1 LIDIFMNRFSASD
14 IASFLNRPL
23 IGDDFE
29 INRVCSIKKLRSNS
43 VCFAATPFS
52 LVNAPLNLL
61 VLTTQNN
68 FLANYQDCSYVSVIN
83 PREAFAKVV
92 ERFFYIQK
100 SGISPSA
107 VIGNN
112 VTIGEGVFVGNNVII
127 EHDCNIGNN
136 TSVDHGSVIGVG
148 TLIGSNCRIG
158 AGVVIGN
165 EGLGSFFDSSGRL
178 MSIRH
183 LGCVIIQDNVE
194 IGPSSTIARGTID
207 ETFIGEN
214 THIGP
219 QVNIGHNSIIGINCF
234 IAGRSH
240 ISGSVMIG
248 ANCRL
253 MANCTIKD
261 YVKVAN
267 NSTIGM
273 GARVIHDV
281 PEGVT
286 VASLPAID
294 LKQLA
299 KFVHMVKWGS

>member
-1 LIDIFMNRFSASD
+1 MNRLLASD
-14 IASFLNRPL
+14 IALFLNRPL
-23 IGDDFE
+23 IGNDFE
-29 INRVCSIKKLRSNS
+29 INRVCSIKKLKSNS
-43 VCFAATPFS
+43 VCFTDTPLS
-52 LVNAPLNLL
+52 LIIAPLNLL

-68 FLANYQDCSYVSVIN
+68 LLANHQDCSYISVIN

-92 ERFFYIQK
+92 ERFFYIQQI
-100 SGISPSA
+100 GISPSA

-112 VTIGEGVFVGNNVII
+112 VTIGDGVFVGNNVII

-136 TSVDHGSVIGVG
+136 TFIDHGSVIGWG
-148 TLIGSNCRIG
+148 TIIGSNCRIG
-158 AGVVIGN
+158 AGVVIGS
-165 EGLGSFFDSSGRL
+165 EGLGSFFDSSGTL
-178 MSIRH
+178 VNIRH
-183 LGCVIIQDNVE
+183 LGCVIIHNNVE
-194 IGPSSTIARGTID
+194 IGPLSTIARGTID

-219 QVNIGHNSIIGINCF
+219 QVNIGHNSIIGIHCL

-281 PEGVT
+281 PVGVT
-286 VASLPAID
+286 VASLPSID

-299 KFVHMVKWGS
+299 KFVHMAKWGR